1 LQFVVTKVAA
11 LVLYAREKRSQHKTA
26 RCVSC
31 NTLQRIDRCKMQ
43 VAAKLMFEANGFPIT
58 LNAYDEILGEIAK
71 TTLANVSEEALLI
84 APRFALIRA
93 A

>member
-1 LQFVVTKVAA
+1 M
-11 LVLYAREKRSQHKTA
+11 
-26 RCVSC
+26 
-31 NTLQRIDRCKMQ
+31 I
-43 VAAKLMFEANGFPIT
+43 EANGFPIT

-84 APRFALIRA
+84 APRFSLIQA